1 MLFSSKNLIQ
11 SDGIISELHSSKLL
25 TDIEPLI
32 QRGLENIKNEDFE
45 KALTFFEHA
54 LLLKPDDP
62 DLWNHKGIV
71 LRSLGRYDEA
81 ADCYNRSLQLD
92 PRDRA
97 SS

>member
-1 MLFSSKNLIQ
+1 MTELETLIQNGVKNLQ
-11 SDGIISELHSSKLL
+11 DGNF
-25 TDIEPLI
+25 
-32 QRGLENIKNEDFE
+32 EN
-45 KALTFFEHA
+45 ALSFFEQA

-62 DLWNHKGIV
+62 DLWNQKGVV

-81 ADCYNRSLQLD
+81 SKFYNRSLQLD

>member
-1 MLFSSKNLIQ
+1 MTQIKTLIQ
-11 SDGIISELHSSKLL
+11 KG
-25 TDIEPLI
+25 T
-32 QRGLENIKNEDFE
+32 ENLREGNFE
-45 KALTFFEHA
+45 SALSFFEQA

-62 DLWNHKGIV
+62 DLWNQKGIV

-81 ADCYNRSLQLD
+81 SECYNKSLQLD

>member
-1 MLFSSKNLIQ
+1 VTKIQVLIQ
-11 SDGIISELHSSKLL
+11 KGI
-25 TDIEPLI
+25 
-32 QRGLENIKNEDFE
+32 ENLQNGNFE
-45 KALTFFEHA
+45 NALSFFEQA

-62 DLWNHKGIV
+62 DLWNNKGIA

-81 ADCYNRSLQLD
+81 SDCYNKSLQLD

>member
-1 MLFSSKNLIQ
+1 MTELESLIQ
-11 SDGIISELHSSKLL
+11 KGITNLNDG
-25 TDIEPLI
+25 
-32 QRGLENIKNEDFE
+32 NFEDALSYFE
-45 KALTFFEHA
+45 QA

-62 DLWNHKGIV
+62 DLWNQKGIA

-81 ADCYNRSLQLD
+81 SECYNKSLQLD

>member
-1 MLFSSKNLIQ
+1 VTKIQVLIQ
-11 SDGIISELHSSKLL
+11 KGI
-25 TDIEPLI
+25 
-32 QRGLENIKNEDFE
+32 ENLQNGNFE
-45 KALTFFEHA
+45 NALSFFEQA

-62 DLWNHKGIV
+62 DLWNNKGIA

-81 ADCYNRSLQLD
+81 SACYNKSLQLD

>member
-1 MLFSSKNLIQ
+1 VTQIKTLIQ
-11 SDGIISELHSSKLL
+11 KG
-25 TDIEPLI
+25 T
-32 QRGLENIKNEDFE
+32 ENLREGNFE
-45 KALTFFEHA
+45 SALSFFEQA

-62 DLWNHKGIV
+62 DLWNQKGIV

-81 ADCYNRSLQLD
+81 SECYNKSLQLD

>member
-1 MLFSSKNLIQ
+1 MAEIDTLIQ
-11 SDGIISELHSSKLL
+11 KGLDNLRDG
-25 TDIEPLI
+25 
-32 QRGLENIKNEDFE
+32 DFE
-45 KALTFFEHA
+45 SALSFFEQA

-62 DLWNHKGIV
+62 DLWNQKGIV

-81 ADCYNRSLQLD
+81 SDCYNKSLQLD

>member
-1 MLFSSKNLIQ
+1 MTELESLIQ
-11 SDGIISELHSSKLL
+11 KGITNLNN
-25 TDIEPLI
+25 
-32 QRGLENIKNEDFE
+32 GNFEDALSYFE
-45 KALTFFEHA
+45 QA

-62 DLWNHKGIV
+62 DLWNQKGVV

-81 ADCYNRSLQLD
+81 SECYNKSLQLD

>member
-1 MLFSSKNLIQ
+1 MAEIDNLIQ
-11 SDGIISELHSSKLL
+11 KGLDNLQDGNFESALSF
-25 TDIEPLI
+25 IE
-32 QRGLENIKNEDFE
+32 Q
-45 KALTFFEHA
+45 A

-62 DLWNHKGIV
+62 DLWNQKGIA

-81 ADCYNRSLQLD
+81 SDCYNKSLQLD